1 MSKLTISKNGIEIG
15 YITWYEPTKEQ
26 DRTILKINFLNVNTP
41 FQGQGYGNFLIICM
55 MAQLGIRGPLEITLD
70 DCSALAGTENCLY
83 YKIGFRITDNGE
95 EMSAYIKSASV
106 KNNEGTPFPK
116 FNSIEDFTQQIK
128 NKISETGL
136 SFNFKKYKFNEG
148 VYDIIEDKDINMYRR
163 LSVLNIIANR
173 RECRNS
179 FGKGK
184 HKHLFHLF
192 RLNSIIKYLLKI

>member
-1 MSKLTISKNGIEIG
+1 MSKLTISKNGTEIG

-83 YKIGFRITDNGE
+83 YKIGFRITDGGG

-106 KNNEGTPFPK
+106 KNNEGAEGTFPK

-184 HKHLFHLF
+184 HLF